1 MMYELPD
8 TLYETLRLAIKDL
21 ELVEQDGD
29 YIIDMSQW
37 HEPDPKLPRDYNYNY
52 DEGRSKKDGSAI
64 QWDCKV
70 CLAGSIMAK
79 TFEVHQG
86 LSLRCGSFPLPIANK
101 LLAIDSIRKGS
112 IGEALYFFYGADE
125 YNRMLDSDGRSAL
138 RRLTASTQVPHEYEH
153 NKDKFKKDI
162 LDIAD
167 KLAQYNL

>member
-37 HEPDPKLPRDYNYNY
+37 HEPDPKLR
-52 DEGRSKKDGSAI
+52 EGSM

-86 LSLRCGSFPLPIANK
+86 LSLRCGSFPLSIANK

-138 RRLTASTQVPHEYEH
+138 QQLTASTKVPHEYEH

-167 KLAQYNL
+167 KLAQHNL